1 MGIENDRKL
10 VVNCLPLTE
19 AERAQFTRAAKG
31 MPQEF
36 VGDPA
41 QRGSMNWTAEIPDE
55 LKAYATAVI
64 GNITPETCAQCPRL
78 EWLQTWSAG
87 VDKYQR
93 PGVLHP
99 GSMLTNATGAYGQSV
114 SEHMFAMMW
123 SIMKNLHIYAVGNP
137 NAAWQ
142 DAGRVISPDGKTAL
156 IIGTGDTATAEQAN
170 EVNEE
175 IRTVIRKLY
184 GARVARSV
192 TILYGG
198 SMNEGN
204 ARELLAQP
212 DVDGGLIGGA
222 ALKAEK
228 FAAIVK
234 AATEG

>member
-1 MGIENDRKL
+1 MGIWNDRKL
-10 VVNCLPLTE
+10 IVNCLSLTE
-19 AERAQFTRAAKG
+19 SERAQFTRAAKG

-156 IIGTGDTATAEQAN
+156 IIGTGDIGSHFAP
-170 EVNEE
+170 
-175 IRTVIRKLY
+175 Y
-184 GARVARSV
+184 ARASACRPSA
-192 TILYGG
+192 
-198 SMNEGN
+198 S
-204 ARELLAQP
+204 
-212 DVDGGLIGGA
+212 
-222 ALKAEK
+222 
-228 FAAIVK
+228 
-234 AATEG
+234 AATPPSKRRASTTWSDSNRSTTCCNTPT